1 MENQKRTKRMGKEE
15 RRKQILDT
23 AIKVFVEKGY
33 KASTTLE
40 IAKKANISEV
50 TLFRY
55 FSSKQEIF
63 LEGVKPILLGTLED
77 SIDVSN
83 HFNSKEKLEYIL
95 YERIRFISE
104 HYKIVKLILMEA
116 PLLEELGKEN
126 FMEKI
131 LKILRSLIQEIKV
144 PKEKEE
150 FTLRLL
156 MGSILSFLFMPSEG
170 EKSMKK
176 YVGEITSTI
185 LNQSKDVKGGD
196 TE

>member
-1 MENQKRTKRMGKEE
+1 MENQEVNKRMSKEE
-15 RRKQILDT
+15 RRRQILDA

-33 KASTTLE
+33 KGSTTLE
-40 IAKKANISEV
+40 IAKEANISEV

-63 LEGVKPILLGTLED
+63 LEGVKPILLSTLED
-77 SIDVSN
+77 SIHVSN
-83 HFNSKEKLEYIL
+83 SLNPKEKLEYIL
-95 YERIRFISE
+95 YERIRLISD
-104 HYKIVKLILMEA
+104 HYKVVKLILMEA
-116 PLLEELGKEN
+116 SLLEELGKEN
-126 FMEKI
+126 FMERILEI
-131 LKILRSLIQEIKV
+131 LKSLIQEIKV

-185 LNQSKDVKGGD
+185 LNQSKDVKGGN